1 MRFTSDNSAPAAPE
15 ILAALSNANHGR
27 VNAYDGDPW
36 SQRLDAVLGDFF
48 GTPVKAFAVS
58 TGTAA
63 NSLALATLCPPYGAV
78 VCHREAHIHVDE
90 AGAPEF
96 YTHGAKLLLA
106 DGWGAKITPDAV
118 AEVLAPIRGDVHTVQ
133 PRVVS
138 ITQATEYGLS
148 YTPDEIAT
156 LGACAKARGL
166 ALHMD
171 GARFANSLVHL
182 GCHPSEITWRAGV
195 DVLSFGTTKNGTISG
210 EAVVFFNPE
219 QAADFAS
226 RRKRGGHL
234 LSKGRYLAAQILAYV
249 ETGVWAR
256 NARHANAGAQRLA
269 AAAGMRLLYPVEANE
284 VFVRLG
290 SQAAAALRAQGFEFY
305 DWGAT
310 DSGHARFVVSWDQ
323 PDCEVEALAQA
334 IIAL

>member
-15 ILAALSNANHGR
+15 ILAALADANLGR

-48 GTPVKAFAVS
+48 GTEVKAFAVS

-78 VCHREAHIHVDE
+78 VCHQEAHIHVDE

-96 YTHGAKLLLA
+96 YSHGAKLLLA
-106 DGWGAKITPDAV
+106 GGWGAKLTPDAI
-118 AEVLAPIRGDVHTVQ
+118 ADVLAPIRGDVHTVQ
-133 PRVVS
+133 PRAIS

-148 YTPDEIAT
+148 YTPDEIAA
-156 LGACAKARGL
+156 LGAFAKARGL

-182 GCHPSEITWRAGV
+182 GCHPSDITWRAGV

-210 EAVVFFNPE
+210 EAVVFFRPE
-219 QAADFAS
+219 QAADFVH

-249 ETGVWAR
+249 ESGVWAR
-256 NARHANAGAQRLA
+256 NARHANAGAALLG
-269 AAAGMRLLYPVEANE
+269 AAAGARLLYAVEANE
-284 VFVRLG
+284 VFVSLG
-290 SQAAAALRAQGFEFY
+290 APAAAALRAQGFDFY
-305 DWGAT
+305 DWGAAG
-310 DSGHARFVVSWDQ
+310 SGHARFVVSWDQ
-323 PDCEVEALAQA
+323 PDHEIAALAQA
-334 IIAL
+334 IAAL